1 MFDQRDCLSITS
13 KKNGK
18 HHDLTNWVTWKT
30 YNINSVFIFQC
41 TIKYVPEHK
50 WSCSPACL
58 YLVEKNDLITVLLP
72 VSDKESKKYFF
83 CKSYVHPTLNH
94 ERHTCTV
101 MTIYKEWKGDWMNN
115 LSLPAV
121 DQKPNLQNKAV
132 YTCISFIK
140 VRKNWNIDCG
150 RHMYSHVF
158 SKISFITFFPS

>member
-1 MFDQRDCLSITS
+1 MVNIMILPTGLLGKRIISTLFSSFSARSNMYPSI
-13 KKNGK
+13 NDPVLQ
-18 HHDLTNWVTWKT
+18 H
-30 YNINSVFIFQC
+30 
-41 TIKYVPEHK
+41 
-50 WSCSPACL
+50 ACIWW
-58 YLVEKNDLITVLLP
+58 EKNDLITVLLL

-101 MTIYKEWKGDWMNN
+101 MTIYKEWKRDWMNN

>member
-1 MFDQRDCLSITS
+1 MVNIMILPTGLLGKRIISTLFSSFSARSNMYPSI
-13 KKNGK
+13 NDPVLQ
-18 HHDLTNWVTWKT
+18 HACIWWK
-30 YNINSVFIFQC
+30 
-41 TIKYVPEHK
+41 
-50 WSCSPACL
+50 
-58 YLVEKNDLITVLLP
+58 KNDLITVLLP